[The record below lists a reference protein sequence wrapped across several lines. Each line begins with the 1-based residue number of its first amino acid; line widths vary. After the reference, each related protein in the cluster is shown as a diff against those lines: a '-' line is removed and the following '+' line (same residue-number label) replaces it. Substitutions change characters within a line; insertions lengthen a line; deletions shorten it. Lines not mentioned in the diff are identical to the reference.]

1 MLPTKSNVF
10 CQKILM
16 IGTDMLLLKWN
27 HYLQMCHLS
36 ELSMFIIIN
45 YSTIATELKTRI
57 LKKLIKDNSSK
68 TIFSANSKFYKQ
80 IDDVSMGSFLG
91 PLLANIFITEM
102 DKTIIKNFIDDKI
115 LLFYGRYIDDTLVI
129 IKRELLN
136 LVHDALNNFGKNLNF
151 TVDTLDNV
159 FPHFLGIEIHPDG
172 LSIYKYR
179 YRGKTLV
186 VKVIPHGATNHLRF
200 LPLYTELSIF
210 VIKINF
216 KENSQE

>member
-1 MLPTKSNVF
+1 
-10 CQKILM
+10 
-16 IGTDMLLLKWN
+16 
-27 HYLQMCHLS
+27 
-36 ELSMFIIIN
+36 MFIIIN
-45 YSTIATELKTRI
+45 YSTIATELKKRT

-80 IDDVSMGSFLG
+80 IDDVSMGSSLG

-115 LLFYGRYIDDTLVI
+115 LLFYGRYIYETLVI

-151 TVDTLDNV
+151 TVVTLDNV

-172 LSIYKYR
+172 LSIYCQNTDTGQYTHCKSYSPWR
-179 YRGKTLV
+179 YK
-186 VKVIPHGATNHLRF
+186 P
-200 LPLYTELSIF
+200 S
-210 VIKINF
+210 
-216 KENSQE
+216 